1 MRTTTENGKIT
12 IYLEG
17 RINTDNAA
25 NVEAEVL
32 SIISEQKPGQE
43 LIFDAEKL
51 EYISS
56 AGLRVLMKVRKE
68 LGKAIT
74 ITEVN
79 RDVYDIFETTGFS
92 DLFNVKRVLRKVSI
106 EGCEK
111 LGGAPNC
118 EVYRLDRE
126 TIVKV
131 YKGDLYTREKIEKNK
146 ELAKKIFTGGI
157 STVIPFDMVKVGAH
171 YGLVFEMMSG
181 DSLANI
187 LSSHPEET
195 EKYGKKVAGFIKKLH
210 STEFEPGIL
219 PDASVPYIRSL
230 KYLDE
235 IGIFSSEETE
245 RVHELLRNIPHRNTF
260 IHQNLNPI
268 NIMLMDDEF
277 VLIDVDDS
285 GTGHPVWDLMGMYQ
299 VYINGAKAGWTKPMM
314 GLGEDVLKPLWTTIL
329 HTYLGDEH
337 SDDIPEVNRVLGGYT
352 KMNQIIEMAT
362 NPTIPGEIRKP
373 TIEKEKAAFFDM
385 IDTLYPVPRWI

>member
-1 MRTTTENGKIT
+1 MRTDTDKGKTT

-25 NVEAEVL
+25 KVETEIL
-32 SIISEQKPGQE
+32 SIINDLKPGQE
-43 LIFDAEKL
+43 ILFDAEKL

-56 AGLRVLMKVRKE
+56 AGLRVLMKVRKQ
-68 LGKAIT
+68 LGKPVT
-74 ITEVN
+74 VTEVS
-79 RDVYDIFETTGFS
+79 RDVYDIFETTGFT

-118 EVYRLDRE
+118 EVYRLDPE

-131 YKGDLYTREKIEKNK
+131 YKGDLYTREKIEKDR

-157 STVIPFDMVKVGAH
+157 PTTIPFDMVKVGPH

-181 DSLANI
+181 GSLASI

-195 EKYGKKVAGFIKKLH
+195 EKYGKLVAGFIKKLH
-210 STEFEPGIL
+210 STEFETGVL
-219 PDASVPYIRSL
+219 PDARVPYLRNL
-230 KYLDE
+230 KYLEE
-235 IGIFSSEETE
+235 IGVYTAEEAE

-260 IHQNLNPI
+260 IHQNLNPV

-277 VLIDVDDS
+277 ILIDVDDS

-299 VYINGAKAGWTKPMM
+299 VYVTGAKAGWTKPMM
-314 GLGEDVLKPLWTTIL
+314 GLGEDILKPLWNTIL
-329 HTYLGDEH
+329 HSYLGEIH

-352 KMNQIIEMAT
+352 KMNQIFELVT
-362 NPTIPGEIRKP
+362 NPTISGDIRKP
-373 TIEKEKAAFFDM
+373 AIEKEKAAFFDM
-385 IDTLYPVPRWI
+385 MDTLYPVPRWI